1 MVFERPHGARAESYT
16 SLVREFVERGED
28 LIPFPLQFEHHDFD
42 AFLRGL
48 EECRRGVGL
57 AEGFVANTTF
67 WLIADDEV
75 VAVSNLRHE
84 LTPSLRRE
92 GGHIGYG
99 VRPSARGRGHA
110 TALLRH
116 TLEEARAL
124 GICDVLFTCSKE
136 NEPSARTIMK
146 CGGRLDSEEWIP
158 TRAEVVQRYW
168 ISLT

>member
-1 MVFERPHGARAESYT
+1 MVFERPHGERVESYT

-48 EECRRGVGL
+48 EGCRRGEGL
-57 AEGFVANTTF
+57 AEGFVANSTF
-67 WLIADDEV
+67 WLVADDEV

-84 LTPSLRRE
+84 LTDSLRRE

-110 TALLRH
+110 TTLLRH

-124 GICDVLFTCSKE
+124 GIREVLLTCSKE
-136 NEPSARTIMK
+136 NEPSARTIIK
-146 CGGRLDSEEWIP
+146 CGGRLDSEEWILA
-158 TRAEVVQRYW
+158 RAEVIQRYW